1 MYHLAMNVLF
11 IGNAYEDT
19 HFDSFIW
26 SGCSA
31 LRIASLDVIVAADCC
46 RGVRM
51 ASDSFTVKLQRFLV
65 PQCQA
70 GYDCLARTMVVP
82 FMVEGAGCP
91 ALLELMSVLRKGI
104 VFCADVE

>member
-31 LRIASLDVIVAADCC
+31 LRIASLRVIVAADYC

-51 ASDSFTVKLQRFLV
+51 ALDSFTVKLQTILV